1 VTMTMPHDPVFGDR
15 RLWLDNS
22 PLRVKGTLIS
32 ARPRY
37 VRERWGE
44 AALDDVAS
52 RVGPELRHLLY
63 DELLSFRWYPMVDM
77 VALDHAIIEGPMAGD
92 ATQMKAFGSEI
103 ARYDLPTVYRMLFR
117 FGTPTFVVKR
127 MNIAYATYIEG
138 GRISVDTPGPGEAKL
153 TLRDAV
159 LPRFLCTHGIAG
171 WITAALEL
179 SGAAEVMVEEVACRH
194 DGDAHCQWH
203 ARWR

>member
-1 VTMTMPHDPVFGDR
+1 MTHDPVLGDR
-15 RLWLDNS
+15 SLWLDSS
-22 PLRVKGTLIS
+22 PLRVKGTLIA

-44 AALDDVAS
+44 AALEDIAS
-52 RVGPELRHLLY
+52 RVGPERRHLLY

-77 VALDHAIIEGPMAGD
+77 VALDRAIIDGPMGGD
-92 ATQMKAFGSEI
+92 ASQMKAFGSEI

-117 FGTPTFVVKR
+117 FGTPSFVVKR
-127 MNIAYATYIEG
+127 MNIAYATYIAG
-138 GRISVDTPGPGEAKL
+138 GSISIATPGPGEAEL

-159 LPRFLCTHGIAG
+159 LPAFLCTHGISG

-179 SGAAEVMVEEVACRH
+179 SGAAGVEVDEVACQH
-194 DGDAHCQWH
+194 AGDPYCRWH